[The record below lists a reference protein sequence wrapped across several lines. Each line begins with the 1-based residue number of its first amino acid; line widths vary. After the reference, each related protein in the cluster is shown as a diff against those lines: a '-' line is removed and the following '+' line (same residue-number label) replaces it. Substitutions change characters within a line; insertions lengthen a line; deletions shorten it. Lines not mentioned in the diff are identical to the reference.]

1 MKIFM
6 KVDFNIWHDFCIEHF
21 DQKSTIFKRK
31 MENRYG
37 FEFRENSREFIANLV
52 QTCDYNHD

>member
-1 MKIFM
+1 MLNDIQ
-6 KVDFNIWHDFCIEHF
+6 I
-21 DQKSTIFKRK
+21 K

-37 FEFRENSREFIANLV
+37 FELGENLLEFIPNLV